1 MACARDYITIFEK
14 TAVLSARATD
24 IANGSALTIPPGK
37 IPPGSSPIQIAKM
50 EMAAGTC
57 PYKIVRDGKLVK
69 VSNLKT
75 F

>member
-1 MACARDYITIFEK
+1 MANARDYMTIFEK

-24 IANGSALTIPPGK
+24 IADGSALTIPPGK

-57 PYKIVRDGKLVK
+57 PYKIARDGKMIK
-69 VSNLKT
+69 VSTFKT